1 MRLLQHPNIIN
12 LNEVYETDHS
22 YYMIM
27 ELLEGGSLKDRISQE
42 KIESDAIFS
51 IMLGTLRGLNYM
63 HQKGVMHRDIKPENI
78 LFRSNGNSEN
88 DVCIADLGLSSFV
101 NEQIYLFFRCG
112 TPGFVAPEIINLKDE
127 NAHYTEKCDLFS
139 LGIIY
144 HLL

>member
-88 DVCIADLGLSSFV
+88 DVCIADMVLSSFV
-101 NEQIYLFFRCG
+101 NEQIYLFFRC
-112 TPGFVAPEIINLKDE
+112 
-127 NAHYTEKCDLFS
+127 
-139 LGIIY
+139 
-144 HLL
+144 